1 MGTNPS
7 RFMKK
12 SLRKM
17 QRDMKTWRTSLM
29 GRIILDAG
37 WIKRVPVSYPVAER
51 EIAHSITTLG
61 NILRGGRRGHPG
73 APCTGPLE
81 ANGGR
86 PARMVPV
93 PERFQAFS
101 TEAAQVL
108 AHGLATKSLTGGD
121 SRGAFTAT
129 GPPDDWDASQRV
141 GRSGARMS
149 QLLHRRIAA
158 DIPIS
163 RPVSWGVSASNSD
176 RAVISPT
183 CRMNQ
188 SGSFVSRGPH
198 KL

>member
-1 MGTNPS
+1 
-7 RFMKK
+7 
-12 SLRKM
+12 
-17 QRDMKTWRTSLM
+17 M
-29 GRIILDAG
+29 GRIILDGG
-37 WIKRVPVSYPVAER
+37 WIKRVPVSSPVAER

-61 NILRGGRRGHPG
+61 NILRGGRRGQPRSTMYRTAG
-73 APCTGPLE
+73 SKWCV
-81 ANGGR
+81 R

-129 GPPDDWDASQRV
+129 GPPDDWDASHRV

-183 CRMNQ
+183 RRMNQ